1 MTSAVLLFYAEKDSN
16 DAEWTF
22 VDNCFWWGL
31 MTLTTGKYVNITM
44 TALGFL
50 IHGFQNNF
58 TMRNVTKEDRIRQV
72 LGPIISKTLK
82 NPWVPEPLS
91 ENPWVP
97 RNPWNPC

>member
-1 MTSAVLLFYAEKDSN
+1 MHTVA
-16 DAEWTF
+16 
-22 VDNCFWWGL
+22 
-31 MTLTTGKYVNITM
+31 
-44 TALGFL
+44 ALGLL

-58 TMRNVTKEDRIRQV
+58 SMSNKTNNDRIRQV
-72 LGPIISKTLK
+72 LGPYISKTLK